1 MKQIITYIRPAVL
14 ERVTEA
20 LRAVDGLTGMSVME
34 IRGFGQGRGASCQ
47 DLSDTE
53 ITCFCKKIRIE
64 LMVADAIVE
73 EVVDT
78 IQEKAWTGE
87 RGEGKIYVVNVEE
100 AVRIRTNERGEA
112 AV

>member
-1 MKQIITYIRPAVL
+1 MKQIISYIRPAVL

-20 LRAVDGLTGMSVME
+20 LWSIEGLTGMSVME
-34 IRGFGQGRGASCQ
+34 IRGFGQGQGASCQ
-47 DLSDTE
+47 DLNDTE
-53 ITCFCKKIRIE
+53 LTYFCKKVRIE
-64 LMVADAIVE
+64 LMVADAMVR

-78 IQEKAWTGE
+78 IQQNAQTGA

-100 AVRIRTNERGEA
+100 AVRIGTNERGEA

>member
-1 MKQIITYIRPAVL
+1 MKQIIAYIQPAVL

-20 LRAVDGLTGMSVME
+20 LRSIHDLTGMSVME
-34 IRGFGQGRGASCQ
+34 TRGFGQGKGASCR
-47 DLSDTE
+47 DLGDEE
-53 ITCFCKKIRIE
+53 ITYFCKKVRIE
-64 LMVADAIVE
+64 LMVSDTIVW

-78 IQEKAWTGE
+78 IQQKAWTGE
-87 RGEGKIYVVNVEE
+87 KGEGKIYVLDVVE

>member
-14 ERVTEA
+14 EIGTEA
-20 LRAVDGLTGMSVME
+20 LRSIDGLTGMSVME

-47 DLSDTE
+47 DLGETE
-53 ITCFCKKIRIE
+53 LTYFCKKVRIE
-64 LMVADAIVE
+64 LMVVDAIVP

-78 IQEKAWTGE
+78 IQEKARTGE

-112 AV
+112 AI